1 MAITNTVVNKIF
13 NDLEEFYNYCRFE
26 GQVFN
31 EADRYK
37 SDARAWQAYTK
48 YRNWLRAKARGG
60 VRNNRN
66 A

>member
-31 EADRYK
+31 EADLYK